1 MDWFTQSGTDLFI
14 RVRVTPN
21 AARNAVAGLVM
32 RADNRQFLAIRTSAL
47 AENGKANSAVIA
59 IVAKALGVTKT
70 SIAIATGSQSREK
83 TLLISSPSESAIAKL
98 AQLHEQQ
105 AASQ

>member
-1 MDWFTQSGTDLFI
+1 LDWFTQSGTDLFI

>member
-1 MDWFTQSGTDLFI
+1 MDWLTQSGADFLV

-21 AARNAVAGLVM
+21 AARDAVAGLVL
-32 RADNRQFLAIRTSAL
+32 RADNRQFLAIRTKAI
-47 AENGKANSAVIA
+47 AHNGKANQAVIA
-59 IVAKALGVTKT
+59 IVAKALGITKT

-98 AQLHEQQ
+98 VQLHEQQ
-105 AASQ
+105 ATSQ